1 MKQSKLDEWLT
12 TDPREE
18 GKWGNGM
25 KFAYADPPY
34 FKRGKADYGHL
45 HPEAHIWDEKEN
57 QRNLIKILKQDFPD
71 GWAMSCNPADLSWLL
86 TDNDD
91 VRVAAWVKT
100 FHQIRPT
107 SVQYSWEPVLFM
119 GGRVIKGRNP
129 LVRDHLSCAV
139 AMKKGLK
146 GAKPDKFNDWIL
158 DILGFLPGD
167 DLIDLFPGT
176 NSMSLAV
183 ERRIAS
189 SIERGE

>member
-1 MKQSKLDEWLT
+1 L
-12 TDPREE
+12 
-18 GKWGNGM
+18 

-34 FKRGKADYGHL
+34 YKRGKADYGHL
-45 HPEAHIWDEKEN
+45 HEEAHVWDVKEN
-57 QRNLIKILKQDFPD
+57 QRALLQRLKDEYPD
-71 GWAMSCNPADLSWLL
+71 GWAMSCNPSDLSWLL
-86 TDNDD
+86 VGHDD
-91 VRVAAWVKT
+91 VRIAAWVKT

-158 DILGFLPGD
+158 DMLGYEVGDQFD
-167 DLIDLFPGT
+167 DLFVGT
-176 NSMSLAV
+176 NSMGEAI
-183 ERRIAS
+183 ERRKLSTEVIH
-189 SIERGE
+189 RGLKHVDTPKIHAVT